1 MRFLL
6 RGAKNSSERGVS
18 TTFHYL
24 LRPVIARDR
33 GIVVVASSEGAYQV
47 VMDFSKRYSKVE
59 SFPSNANSIP

>member
-1 MRFLL
+1 MCFWV
-6 RGAKNSSERGVS
+6 RGAKNSSEGGVF

-24 LRPVIARDR
+24 LGLVIARDR